1 MINCTSGRADLES
14 NIMYHAKLA
23 ASQSGRWLSCPGSV
37 PFLEQLK
44 ADVGETTSEYAQEG
58 IFAHECLNH
67 QLEVMYKKATPDP
80 KLLNHKDQWAIDIA
94 IEYVMERMEFNPN
107 SVLALEKFV
116 TPILEYPDCAG
127 TSDII
132 LLTSKELE
140 IIDYKH
146 GKGVFVSPEWN
157 TQLLVYA
164 LGALNITDINID
176 YVRTTIIQPRHG
188 EARKQSP
195 QGDGIL
201 STVYEMEQI
210 FDFKEQLEDGI
221 EVVNKVT
228 EKAAKPTYS
237 LTKAYDEGYISP
249 GPRRKACRFCDLKPL
264 CPAIH
269 EGVND
274 AVATFAEFEDLDVS
288 AVEDSPV
295 LTLDAQKKLLELYE
309 QLPTLKQLVDDTEYL
324 IHTLLDL
331 EEPPA
336 VLDHKLKLVT
346 KVGHRKWVKKTEE
359 IVSKMLELGVPKSKC
374 YDVALKSP
382 SKMEKLL
389 PSSTQLALK
398 AYYGKPIT
406 GKKVVYREEE

>member
-1 MINCTSGRADLES
+1 MQGPSGDS

-23 ASQSGRWLSCPGSV
+23 ASQSGRWLVCPGSV

-44 ADVGETTSEYAQEG
+44 ADVGESTSEYAQEG

-67 QLEVMYKKATPDP
+67 QLEVLYKKAKPNP
-80 KLLNHKDQWAIDIA
+80 EMLNHKDQWALDIA
-94 IEYVMERMEFNPN
+94 VEYVMERMEFNPN

-176 YVRTTIIQPRHG
+176 YVRTTIVQPRHG

-195 QGDGIL
+195 QGNGIL
-201 STVYEMEQI
+201 TAVYEIEQI
-210 FDFKEQLEDGI
+210 FEFKGQLEDGI
-221 EVVNKVT
+221 EVVNEVT
-228 EKAAKPTYS
+228 GKAAKPTYS
-237 LTKAYDEGYISP
+237 LAKAHEEGYISP

-274 AVATFAEFEDLDVS
+274 AATTLAEFEDLDVS
-288 AVEDSPV
+288 AVADSVV
-295 LTLDAQKKLLELYE
+295 LNLEAQKKLLDLHDQIPLLKQTIAEAE
-309 QLPTLKQLVDDTEYL
+309 QL
-324 IHTLLDL
+324 IHNLLDL

-336 VLDHKLKLVT
+336 LLDDKLKLVT
-346 KVGHRKWVKKTEE
+346 KVGHRKWIKKKEEVVKK
-359 IVSKMLELGVPKSKC
+359 MMELGIPKAEC
-374 YDVALKSP
+374 YEVTLKSP
-382 SKMEKLL
+382 SKLLGKL
-389 PSSTQLALK
+389 PIAAQLNLK
-398 AYYGKPIT
+398 NYYNKPII
-406 GKKVVYREEE
+406 GKKVVSQDYK